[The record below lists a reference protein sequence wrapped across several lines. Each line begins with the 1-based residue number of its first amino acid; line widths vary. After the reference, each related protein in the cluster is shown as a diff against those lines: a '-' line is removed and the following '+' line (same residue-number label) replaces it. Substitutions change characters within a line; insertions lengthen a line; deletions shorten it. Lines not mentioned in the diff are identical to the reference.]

1 MVADQLGDMIEQQTN
16 PTIATYALTGETTIR
31 VTARCNSDQEGAA
44 LLQPVVQQIQNRL
57 GSVVYAL
64 HGEPLERVCAGLLEK
79 AGKTLAV
86 AESCSG
92 GMLASTLVSVPGS
105 SAWFLE
111 GCVTYSNAAK
121 MRRLGVSEK
130 TLASHGAVSRETAL
144 EMAQGMR
151 QSAGADLAL
160 ATTGIAGPSGGTGEK
175 PVGLVYV
182 ALSCETGEYVHEM
195 HFAGDRE
202 RIRGAA
208 VLEGLDM
215 LRRHLTGMLEA

>member
-1 MVADQLGDMIEQQTN
+1 
-16 PTIATYALTGETTIR
+16 
-31 VTARCNSDQEGAA
+31 
-44 LLQPVVQQIQNRL
+44 
-57 GSVVYAL
+57 
-64 HGEPLERVCAGLLEK
+64 
-79 AGKTLAV
+79 
-86 AESCSG
+86 
-92 GMLASTLVSVPGS
+92 
-105 SAWFLE
+105 
-111 GCVTYSNAAK
+111 

-202 RIRGAA
+202 RIRGCLLYTSGHAGA
-208 VLEGLDM
+208 GGKKRGSRWNGG
-215 LRRHLTGMLEA
+215 RRNRILQISRWMI